1 MATIVGGL
9 GTSHSPQLSMPA
21 LAWSERAVWDRT
33 TPLFSFEE
41 AAARAPVGIL
51 EEITPEAFEANHA
64 RCQAAIAD
72 LHRRFVELA
81 PDVVVVVGD
90 DQSEL
95 FLDDGIPTFAVYRGD
110 TIVDRPRP
118 LESLH
123 PSSVA
128 AEWAYHGTEP
138 VDRPGHAEL
147 GLHLAAELSASGFDI
162 SQFSRQPDGRSIGHA
177 FTFVQRRIMD
187 DHVVPVVPIMVN
199 CDHAPNVPTPSR
211 CWDFGAALRRAV
223 DAWRSDA
230 RVLLVA
236 SGGLSHFEVDAALD
250 RSVLDAIV
258 AADDAALRALPTD
271 RLVLGTAEIRNWI
284 IVGSAL
290 AEGFS
295 MEVLDYVPAY
305 RSEAATGCGM
315 AFAHWHPSTTQQ
327 GSTT

>member
-21 LAWSERAVWDRT
+21 VAWSERATWDRT
-33 TPLFSFEE
+33 TTLFSFEE
-41 AAARAPVGIL
+41 AASRAPVGIL
-51 EEITPEAFEANHA
+51 DQITPEAFEAHHA

-72 LHRRFVELA
+72 LHRRFTELA

-95 FLDDGIPTFAVYRGD
+95 FLDDGIPAFAVYRGA
-110 TIVDRPRP
+110 TMVDRPRP

-138 VDRPGHAEL
+138 VERPGHADL
-147 GLHLAAELSASGFDI
+147 GRHLTAELTTAGFDV
-162 SQFSRQPDGRSIGHA
+162 SQLSRQPDGRSIGHA

-211 CWDFGAALRRAV
+211 CWDFGAALRGAV
-223 DAWRSDA
+223 DSWPTDA
-230 RVLLVA
+230 RVVLIA
-236 SGGLSHFEVDAALD
+236 SGGLSHFEVDATLD
-250 RSVLDAIV
+250 AAVLDALTAV
-258 AADDAALRALPTD
+258 DEAVLRSLPTD
-271 RLVLGTAEIRNWI
+271 RLVLGTAEIRNWVV
-284 IVGSAL
+284 VGSAL
-290 AEGFS
+290 AAGFS

-315 AFAHWHPSTTQQ
+315 AFAQWHPSTTQQ
-327 GSTT
+327 GSTS